1 MSQSHITTLE
11 SFWNGFIKLMT
22 VIVVQLRVQLLGN
35 VSALSRGQDLPFLKA
50 QGQTS
55 SLNGSPSAAAAGLRK
70 TAQKGSFYDFEA
82 KVRLLFSCTGSNV
95 TEAASCLQGPA
106 LYLPPMLPGCS

>member
-1 MSQSHITTLE
+1 MVHEPKPHQSI
-11 SFWNGFIKLMT
+11 NGMDLKLMT
-22 VIVVQLRVQLLGN
+22 VIVVQLLGN

-55 SLNGSPSAAAAGLRK
+55 SLSNGSPSAAAAGLRK

-82 KVRLLFSCTGSNV
+82 KVGFLFSHSRMQYCS
-95 TEAASCLQGPA
+95 EAVRCP
-106 LYLPPMLPGCS
+106 